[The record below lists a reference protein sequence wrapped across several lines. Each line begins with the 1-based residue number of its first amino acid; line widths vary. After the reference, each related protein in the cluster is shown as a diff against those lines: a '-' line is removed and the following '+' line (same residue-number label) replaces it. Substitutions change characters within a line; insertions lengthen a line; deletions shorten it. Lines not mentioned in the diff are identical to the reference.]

1 MRYILDAS
9 AIIAFFRDES
19 GADIVYYYL
28 NNEES
33 YVHRINLCEV
43 AYFLFRN
50 GIDKEKVKQT
60 IQELETS
67 LSGVYEDFDEG
78 ICLLASE
85 VKYRCKVSIA
95 DAILT
100 ATAKKHGCII
110 VTADRM
116 DFQKISQAGFYKDI
130 YFIR

>member
-19 GADIVYYYL
+19 GADIVEDYL
-28 NNEES
+28 NKES

-43 AYFLFRN
+43 AYFLLRN

-85 VKYRCKVSIA
+85 IKYRCKVSIA

>member
-19 GADIVYYYL
+19 GADIVEDYL
-28 NNEES
+28 NKES

-50 GIDKEKVKQT
+50 GIDKEEVKQR

-67 LSGVYEDFDEG
+67 LNGVYEDFDEG

-85 VKYRCKVSIA
+85 IKYRCKVSIA

-100 ATAKKHGCII
+100 ATAKK
-110 VTADRM
+110 
-116 DFQKISQAGFYKDI
+116 
-130 YFIR
+130 

>member
-9 AIIAFFRDES
+9 AIIAYFRDES

-28 NNEES
+28 NKES

-43 AYFLFRN
+43 AYFLLRN
-50 GIDKEKVKQT
+50 GIDKEEVKQK

-67 LSGVYEDFDEG
+67 LSGVYEDFDEE
-78 ICLLASE
+78 ICLLASKI
-85 VKYRCKVSIA
+85 KYNCKVSIA

-100 ATAKKHGCII
+100 AIAKRYGYKI
-110 VTADRM
+110 VTADRR
-116 DFQKISQAGFYKDI
+116 DFQRISESGFYSN
-130 YFIR
+130 FIR

>member
-19 GADIVYYYL
+19 GADIVEDYL
-28 NNEES
+28 NKES

-50 GIDKEKVKQT
+50 GIDKEEVKQR

-67 LSGVYEDFDEG
+67 LNGVYEDFDEG

-85 VKYRCKVSIA
+85 IKYRCKVSIA

-100 ATAKKHGCII
+100 ATAKKYGCII

-116 DFQKISQAGFYKDI
+116 DFQKISQVGFYKDI